1 MLDKTGAI
9 SIVIYYIRRNE
20 VAARSHKKRTRAT
33 LQTLGFEL
41 DTG

>member
-1 MLDKTGAI
+1 MLDKSGAI
-9 SIVIYYIRRNE
+9 DIVIYYIRRNE
-20 VAARSHKKRTRAT
+20 VAARSHQKKTRAV